1 MYCVRCTCHV
11 AHLRNEDTPTVKVF
25 AEKTEV
31 RIATLSEELIKGLS
45 LFPFSP
51 LAYVDTKEPMD
62 KAGAYGIQG
71 RGALLVEGIQGDY
84 YNVVGLPVCLVGR
97 LLAQFGV
104 DPFLI

>member
-1 MYCVRCTCHV
+1 MYLAIITCHV

-31 RIATLSEELIKGLS
+31 RMAALSDELIKGFS
-45 LFPFSP
+45 IAPFSV

-71 RGALLVEGIQGDY
+71 IGGCLISGVEGCY
-84 YNVVGLPVCLVGR
+84 YNASSSPGNHM
-97 LLAQFGV
+97 
-104 DPFLI
+104 

>member
-11 AHLRNEDTPTVKVF
+11 AHLHNEDTPTVKVF

-31 RIATLSEELIKGLS
+31 RMATLSEELIKGLS

-71 RGALLVEGIQGDY
+71 RGAVLVEKIEGCY
-84 YNVVGLPVCLVGR
+84 NNVVGLPLTR
-97 LLAQFGV
+97 LYQMMAQIGV
-104 DPFLI
+104 KGF

>member
-31 RIATLSEELIKGLS
+31 RMATLSEELIKGLP
-45 LFPFSP
+45 LLPFSP

-71 RGALLVEGIQGDY
+71 IGGCLISGIEGCY
-84 YNVVGLPVCLVGR
+84 YNARPYSGNH
-97 LLAQFGV
+97 A
-104 DPFLI
+104 